1 MSRRLAFLP
10 VLLAA
15 ALALPG
21 CDLGIRSEAGASIEE
36 GRQLTAAE
44 RARMRAVHRGEILRE
59 ARPFYGAAVEVERG
73 QVSGTPLPRR
83 LEGARGVSLSL
94 PGQSDIEAVASA
106 ITAATDLPV
115 NIRTRYVQSDG
126 SVVRIPIGTKM
137 AVNGYEG
144 PLSAFLDRLAAR
156 MDVAWSYDGTVVT
169 IDRMTRRT
177 WRIALPLGVTEMS
190 DSANLAQGAVSVTTT
205 RQFDPWKELED
216 RLAPM
221 APPPAAVTVSRETGR
236 VEVFG
241 PPSVLKSVGEVLDD
255 VAEVAAMRVGL
266 EVAVYWVSTTR
277 ADESGFG
284 IAATRDF
291 GPAAVTLAAA
301 AAGDAS
307 GGLLISRGASSIDF
321 KALAS
326 DSAVVDYRI
335 ANTVVQSGV
344 VAPIALTTE
353 QNYVY
358 SVSYEPAEDSGSG
371 GGAPGATAPGSET
384 EQETTETE
392 RDGQGRETKVTVT
405 RRRTVD
411 AAPASAPA
419 PAAATGGTQTYQI
432 RQLETGLA
440 LAALPRLVG
449 PRRIHLALTLSQ
461 RRLVRFDPEIKAR
474 TGIQLPEVSNR
485 AIRNQTVLAPGETLV
500 LSGYEQDA
508 ASSDN
513 SGLGFLGRAGLGG
526 GTKAGSDKVRMVLLV
541 RPTLIP
547 SGGRG

>member
-1 MSRRLAFLP
+1 MTGARALLP
-10 VLLAA
+10 VLLGLT
-15 ALALPG
+15 LALPG
-21 CDLGIRSEAGASIEE
+21 CDAGIRSESGDGLEK

-59 ARPFYGAAVEVERG
+59 ERPFYGAAVEVERG

-94 PGQSDIEAVASA
+94 PGQAHVETIAGA

-115 NIRTRYVQSDG
+115 NIRTRYVQPDG
-126 SVVRIPIGTKM
+126 SVVRVPIGTKM
-137 AVNGYEG
+137 AVDGYEG
-144 PLSAFLDRLAAR
+144 PLSAFLDRLSAR
-156 MDVAWSYDGTVVT
+156 MDVAWSYDGSVVT

-177 WRIALPLGVTEMS
+177 WRVALPLGVTEMS
-190 DSANLAQGAVSVTTT
+190 DSADLAQGAVSVTTS
-205 RQFDPWKELED
+205 RQFDPWQELED

-284 IAATRDF
+284 ISASRDF

-301 AAGDAS
+301 AAGDAT
-307 GGLLISRGASSIDF
+307 GGLLISRGASTLDF

-358 SVSYEPAEDSGSG
+358 SVSYEPAEASGSG
-371 GGAPGATAPGSET
+371 GGAGTPAPGSE
-384 EQETTETE
+384 
-392 RDGQGRETKVTVT
+392 
-405 RRRTVD
+405 
-411 AAPASAPA
+411 
-419 PAAATGGTQTYQI
+419 
-432 RQLETGLA
+432 
-440 LAALPRLVG
+440 
-449 PRRIHLALTLSQ
+449 
-461 RRLVRFDPEIKAR
+461 
-474 TGIQLPEVSNR
+474 
-485 AIRNQTVLAPGETLV
+485 
-500 LSGYEQDA
+500 
-508 ASSDN
+508 
-513 SGLGFLGRAGLGG
+513 
-526 GTKAGSDKVRMVLLV
+526 
-541 RPTLIP
+541 
-547 SGGRG
+547 

>member
-1 MSRRLAFLP
+1 MTGRQSLLP
-10 VLLAA
+10 ALLAI

-21 CDLGIRSEAGASIEE
+21 CDAGIRSEAGAGIEK

-59 ARPFYGAAVEVERG
+59 ERPFYGAAVEVERG
-73 QVSGTPLPRR
+73 RVSGTPLPGR

-94 PGQSDIEAVASA
+94 PGQAEVETIAGA
-106 ITAATDLPV
+106 ITAATDIPV
-115 NIRTRYVQSDG
+115 NIRTRYVMPDG
-126 SVVRIPIGTKM
+126 ELVRVPIGTKM

-156 MDVAWSYDGTVVT
+156 MDVAWSYDGAVVT

-190 DSANLAQGAVSVTTT
+190 DSADLAQGAVSVTTS
-205 RQFDPWKELED
+205 RQFDPWQELED

-284 IAATRDF
+284 IAATRNF
-291 GPAAVTLAAA
+291 GTAAVTLAAA

-321 KALAS
+321 QALAS

-353 QNYVY
+353 QNYVH
-358 SVSYEPAEDSGSG
+358 SVSYEPAEGSGSG
-371 GGAPGATAPGSET
+371 SGASGATAPGRESE
-384 EQETTETE
+384 QATTETE
-392 RDGQGRETKVTVT
+392 RDDEGRETRVTVT
-405 RRRTVD
+405 RTRTVD
-411 AAPASAPA
+411 APDESESAPA
-419 PAAATGGTQTYQI
+419 TATAGTQTYQI

-508 ASSDN
+508 ASRGS
-513 SGLGFLGRAGLGG
+513 SGLGLLGRTGLGG
-526 GTKAGSDKVRMVLLV
+526 ATRAGSDKIRMVLLV

-547 SGGRG
+547 SGGQG

>member
-1 MSRRLAFLP
+1 MTGRRSLLP
-10 VLLAA
+10 AVLAA
-15 ALALPG
+15 ALALAG
-21 CDLGIRSEAGASIEE
+21 CDAGIRSEAGDGLEK

-59 ARPFYGAAVEVERG
+59 ERPFYGAAVEVERG

-83 LEGARGVSLSL
+83 LEGARGISLSL
-94 PGQSDIEAVASA
+94 PGQADVETVAAA
-106 ITAATDLPV
+106 ISAATDLPV
-115 NIRTRYVQSDG
+115 NIRTRYVQADG
-126 SVVRIPIGTKM
+126 SVVRVPIGTKM
-137 AVNGYEG
+137 AVDGYEG

-177 WRIALPLGVTEMS
+177 WRVALPLGVTEMS
-190 DSANLAQGAVSVTTT
+190 DSADLAQGAVSVTTS
-205 RQFDPWKELED
+205 RQLDPWQELER

-284 IAATRDF
+284 ISASRDF

-307 GGLLISRGASSIDF
+307 GGLLISRGASSLDF

-358 SVSYEPAEDSGSG
+358 SVSYEPAEDSGPV
-371 GGAPGATAPGSET
+371 GAPGTAGPGSES
-384 EQETTETE
+384 EQETRETE
-392 RDGQGRETKVTVT
+392 RDAEGRETRVTTT
-405 RRRTVD
+405 RTRTVD
-411 AAPASAPA
+411 AAPESAPA
-419 PAAATGGTQTYQI
+419 PAQATAGTQTYQI

-508 ASSDN
+508 ASSDS

-526 GTKAGSDKVRMVLLV
+526 GTKAGSDKIRMVLLV

>member
-1 MSRRLAFLP
+1 MPCTGA
-10 VLLAA
+10 
-15 ALALPG
+15 
-21 CDLGIRSEAGASIEE
+21 RSF
-36 GRQLTAAE
+36 AE
-44 RARMRAVHRGEILRE
+44 T
-59 ARPFYGAAVEVERG
+59 RPFYGAAVEVERG

-94 PGQSDIEAVASA
+94 PGQADVETVAAA
-106 ITAATDLPV
+106 ISAATDLPV
-115 NIRTRYVQSDG
+115 NIRTRYVQADG
-126 SVVRIPIGTKM
+126 SVVRVPIGTKM
-137 AVNGYEG
+137 AVDGYEG

-177 WRIALPLGVTEMS
+177 WRVALPLGVTEMS
-190 DSANLAQGAVSVTTT
+190 DSADLAQGAVSVTTS
-205 RQFDPWKELED
+205 RQLDPWQELER

-284 IAATRDF
+284 ISASRDF

-307 GGLLISRGASSIDF
+307 GGLLISRGASSLDF

-358 SVSYEPAEDSGSG
+358 SVSYEPAEDSGP
-371 GGAPGATAPGSET
+371 GGAPGTTGPEANPSRRRGRPSATPRAGRQGSRPRDANGGRGAGERAGPRGGHGRHPDLPDPPARDGPRAGGAAASRRPAPDPPRAHPEPAPPRPASTPRSRHAPGSSFPRSPT
-384 EQETTETE
+384 A
-392 RDGQGRETKVTVT
+392 RSGT
-405 RRRTVD
+405 RPFSRPARRLYCQATSRMRPQATAAASGFSAGPGSG
-411 AAPASAPA
+411 AAPRRGATRSAWC
-419 PAAATGGTQTYQI
+419 
-432 RQLETGLA
+432 
-440 LAALPRLVG
+440 
-449 PRRIHLALTLSQ
+449 SW
-461 RRLVRFDPEIKAR
+461 
-474 TGIQLPEVSNR
+474 
-485 AIRNQTVLAPGETLV
+485 
-500 LSGYEQDA
+500 SG
-508 ASSDN
+508 
-513 SGLGFLGRAGLGG
+513 
-526 GTKAGSDKVRMVLLV
+526 
-541 RPTLIP
+541 RP
-547 SGGRG
+547 